1 MCNLMGYNSNMKKK
15 MKADDYFNNGL
26 FEVARFGNTVVT
38 HNNMNEDQYKEW
50 ISQIAN
56 HYDEEKEEIDNLI
69 KKIKSNLESVDP
81 LTLFNFLQN
90 QANAVQKLIL

>member
-1 MCNLMGYNSNMKKK
+1 MRKVN
-15 MKADDYFNNGL
+15 ADDYFNNGL